1 MDTRGLGIEI
11 GPADDSVLCSSI
23 LLAYEK
29 HISRDFRFS
38 SSHNLS
44 PQIMK
49 TDDETSQVLISE
61 FRLRNTG
68 HAETKLF
75 KLEILLSISPS
86 VPSSLS
92 VDISQGH
99 I

>member
-11 GPADDSVLCSSI
+11 DPADDSVLCSSI

-49 TDDETSQVLISE
+49 TDDETSQGPNFGVP
-61 FRLRNTG
+61 
-68 HAETKLF
+68 ATKYWTY
-75 KLEILLSISPS
+75 
-86 VPSSLS
+86 
-92 VDISQGH
+92 
-99 I
+99 